1 MASFTSTTHALYISK
16 QWADE
21 LQAALEANLVL
32 AKLVKMVPFDRKV
45 KGDTIHIPLL
55 SNPTAADITES
66 DVDIS
71 GTAPTETEFQLVI
84 NKKKHVTFYI
94 PKHLGADL
102 SHYDMRKPY
111 SEKIAYALAK
121 IIDDDLWALAMSF
134 TTGQMIGTTAD
145 GLNGNASDPLILRGI
160 ELLDSAD
167 VPQDD
172 RSMVMHARQKSKML
186 AIDKFV
192 RYDAVGPGSVKIE
205 ASRFGEIY
213 SAPVYFTSN
222 VPTKLAA
229 TSPATPV
236 DSHTNLLIHREAMA
250 IALPQEAEIDFDYLP
265 QKKAWI
271 LSGDELYGVAIY
283 RNVAGV
289 VFFTKTTG

>member
-21 LQAALEANLVL
+21 LQAALESNLVL
-32 AKLVKMVPFDRKV
+32 AKLVKQIEFDRKV
-45 KGDTIHIPLL
+45 KGDVVHIPLL
-55 SNPTAADITES
+55 SNPTAADISES

-71 GTAPTETEFQLVI
+71 GTAPTESEFTLTI

-102 SHYDMRKPY
+102 SHYDFRKPY

-121 IIDDDLWALAMSF
+121 IMDDDLFALWSTF
-134 TTGQMIGTTAD
+134 TQQVGTTAD
-145 GLNGNASDPLILRGI
+145 GYNGNVNDPMLLRAI
-160 ELLDSAD
+160 EYLDAAD
-167 VPQDD
+167 IPQDE
-172 RSMVMHARQKSKML
+172 RAIILAARQKSKL
-186 AIDKFV
+186 LGIDKFI
-192 RYDAVGPGSVKIE
+192 RADAVGPDAVKIE
-205 ASRFGEIY
+205 KSKFGEIY

-222 VPTKLAA
+222 TPTKLAG

-236 DSHTNLLIHREAMA
+236 DSHVNFFLYSEAMA
-250 IALPQEAEIDFDYLP
+250 IAIPQEAEIDFDYLP

-271 LSGDELYGVAIY
+271 LSGDELYGVAVY
-283 RNVAGV
+283 RNIAGV
-289 VFFTKTTG
+289 AMFTKASG

>member
-16 QWADE
+16 QWVDE

-32 AKLVKMVPFDRKV
+32 AKLAKMIPFDRKV
-45 KGDTIHIPLL
+45 KGDVLHIPLL

-66 DVDIS
+66 DVDIV
-71 GTAPTETEFQLVI
+71 GTAPTESEFTLTI

-121 IIDDDLWALAMSF
+121 IMDDDLFALWSSLS
-134 TTGQMIGTTAD
+134 QQIGTTAD
-145 GLNGNASDPLILRGI
+145 GLNGNITDPLILRAI
-160 ELLDSAD
+160 ELLDIAD

-172 RSMVMHARQKSKML
+172 RAFVLAARQKSKML
-186 AIDKFV
+186 GIDKFI
-192 RYDAVGPGSVKIE
+192 RADAVGPGAVKIE
-205 ASRFGEIY
+205 KSRFGEIY
-213 SAPVYFTSN
+213 DAGVYFTSN
-222 VPTKLAA
+222 TPTKLAA
-229 TSPATPV
+229 TAPATPV
-236 DSHTNLLIHREAMA
+236 DSHADLYIHREALA
-250 IALPQEAEIDFDYLP
+250 IAIPQEAEIDFDYLP

-271 LSGDELYGVAIY
+271 LSGDELYGVAKY
-283 RNVAGV
+283 RDVAGV
-289 VFFTKTTG
+289 ALFTKTTG

>member
-21 LQAALEANLVL
+21 IQAALEANLVL
-32 AKLVKMVPFDRKV
+32 AKLVKMIPFDRKV

-55 SNPTAADITES
+55 SNPVAADITES

-71 GTAPTETEFQLVI
+71 GVAPTESEFQLVI

-121 IIDDDLWALAMSF
+121 IIDDDLFALW
-134 TTGQMIGTTAD
+134 TGLTSNQVGTTAD
-145 GLNGNASDPLILRGI
+145 GLNGNITDPEILRAV
-160 ELLDSAD
+160 ELLDTND
-167 VPQDD
+167 VPQED
-172 RSMVMHARQKSKML
+172 RSMILHARQKAKML

-192 RYDAVGPGSVKIE
+192 RYDAGGPGSVKIE
-205 ASRFGEIY
+205 QSKFGEIY
-213 SAPVYFTSN
+213 SMGVYFTSN
-222 VPTKLAA
+222 TPVKLAA
-229 TSPATPV
+229 TAPVTPV
-236 DSHTNLLIHREAMA
+236 DSHTGLVIHREAFAVA
-250 IALPQEAEIDFDYLP
+250 IPQEAEIDFDYLP

-271 LSGDELYGVAIY
+271 LSGDELYGVATY
-283 RNVAGV
+283 RQIAGAV
-289 VFFTKTTG
+289 VFTKTTG